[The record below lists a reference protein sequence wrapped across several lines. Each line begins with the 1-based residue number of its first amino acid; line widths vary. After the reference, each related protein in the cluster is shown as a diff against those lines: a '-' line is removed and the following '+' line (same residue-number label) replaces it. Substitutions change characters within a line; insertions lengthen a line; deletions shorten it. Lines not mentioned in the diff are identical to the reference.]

1 MIKKMFPYF
10 IAAGFLLAPQH
21 AGAFDVGNWFTG
33 RVAALDKAFAQ
44 SQQSA
49 RSSARE
55 NRPTALHQAMKHL
68 KVQNHSEKQHSRH

>member
-33 RVAALDKAFAQ
+33 RVAALDKAGI
-44 SQQSA
+44 
-49 RSSARE
+49 
-55 NRPTALHQAMKHL
+55 L
-68 KVQNHSEKQHSRH
+68 EKTVIVFTGDNGTFINKTGIRRRTI